1 MILKTIIV
9 FILIWITK
17 KIYDLIDAVLE
28 IECIFRSVG
37 SRVSSILSLLEKE
50 KKEKEEERRKEM
62 NREKL
67 KVLSDE
73 EADRIKGKIK
83 KLKQKFDENLQRENV
98 KLAGKGGD
106 KTSPT
111 SKD

>member
-37 SRVSSILSLLEKE
+37 SRVSSILSLL
-50 KKEKEEERRKEM
+50 KKEKEEERRKEIAGRMAYIMDSIM
-62 NREKL
+62 N
-67 KVLSDE
+67 S
-73 EADRIKGKIK
+73 IK
-83 KLKQKFDENLQRENV
+83 KEEKVEKE
-98 KLAGKGGD
+98 KK
-106 KTSPT
+106 
-111 SKD
+111 

>member
-1 MILKTIIV
+1 MILETIIV

-50 KKEKEEERRKEM
+50 KKEKEEERRKEIAGRMAYIMDSIM
-62 NREKL
+62 N
-67 KVLSDE
+67 S
-73 EADRIKGKIK
+73 IK
-83 KLKQKFDENLQRENV
+83 KEEKVEKE
-98 KLAGKGGD
+98 KK
-106 KTSPT
+106 
-111 SKD
+111 

>member
-37 SRVSSILSLLEKE
+37 SRVSSILSLLE
-50 KKEKEEERRKEM
+50 KEKEEERRKEM

>member
-50 KKEKEEERRKEM
+50 KEEESSQSSKRRKEIAGRVAYIMDSIM
-62 NREKL
+62 N
-67 KVLSDE
+67 S
-73 EADRIKGKIK
+73 IK
-83 KLKQKFDENLQRENV
+83 KEEKVEKE
-98 KLAGKGGD
+98 KK
-106 KTSPT
+106 
-111 SKD
+111 

>member
-50 KKEKEEERRKEM
+50 KEEERRKEIAGRMAYIMDSIM
-62 NREKL
+62 N
-67 KVLSDE
+67 S
-73 EADRIKGKIK
+73 IK
-83 KLKQKFDENLQRENV
+83 KEE
-98 KLAGKGGD
+98 
-106 KTSPT
+106 
-111 SKD
+111 KD

>member
-50 KKEKEEERRKEM
+50 KEEKVEKEKK
-62 NREKL
+62 
-67 KVLSDE
+67 
-73 EADRIKGKIK
+73 
-83 KLKQKFDENLQRENV
+83 
-98 KLAGKGGD
+98 
-106 KTSPT
+106 
-111 SKD
+111 

>member
-50 KKEKEEERRKEM
+50 KEEERRKEM

-73 EADRIKGKIK
+73 EVDRIKGKIK

>member
-50 KKEKEEERRKEM
+50 KKEKEEERRKEIAGRMAYIMDSIM
-62 NREKL
+62 N
-67 KVLSDE
+67 S
-73 EADRIKGKIK
+73 IK
-83 KLKQKFDENLQRENV
+83 KEEKVEKE
-98 KLAGKGGD
+98 KK
-106 KTSPT
+106 
-111 SKD
+111 

>member
-37 SRVSSILSLLEKE
+37 SRVSSILSLLKKE
-50 KKEKEEERRKEM
+50 KKEKEEERRKEIAGRMAYIMDSIM
-62 NREKL
+62 N
-67 KVLSDE
+67 S
-73 EADRIKGKIK
+73 IK
-83 KLKQKFDENLQRENV
+83 KEEKVEKE
-98 KLAGKGGD
+98 KK
-106 KTSPT
+106 
-111 SKD
+111 

>member
-50 KKEKEEERRKEM
+50 KEEERRK
-62 NREKL
+62 
-67 KVLSDE
+67 
-73 EADRIKGKIK
+73 G
-83 KLKQKFDENLQRENV
+83 
-98 KLAGKGGD
+98 
-106 KTSPT
+106 
-111 SKD
+111 

>member
-37 SRVSSILSLLEKE
+37 SRVSSILSLLKKE
-50 KKEKEEERRKEM
+50 KKEKEE
-62 NREKL
+62 
-67 KVLSDE
+67 DY
-73 EADRIKGKIK
+73 
-83 KLKQKFDENLQRENV
+83 
-98 KLAGKGGD
+98 
-106 KTSPT
+106 
-111 SKD
+111 

>member
-1 MILKTIIV
+1 M
-9 FILIWITK
+9 
-17 KIYDLIDAVLE
+17 D
-28 IECIFRSVG
+28 
-37 SRVSSILSLLEKE
+37 SIMNSI
-50 KKEKEEERRKEM
+50 KKEEKFIETKRNKWG
-62 NREKL
+62 EKL

-73 EADRIKGKIK
+73 EVDRIKGKIK

>member
-1 MILKTIIV
+1 MILETIIV

-37 SRVSSILSLLEKE
+37 LRVSSILSLLKKE

-73 EADRIKGKIK
+73 EVDRIKGKIK
-83 KLKQKFDENLQRENV
+83 KLRKKR
-98 KLAGKGGD
+98 
-106 KTSPT
+106 
-111 SKD
+111 SKRF